1 MNKGLADPVG
11 ASSWVGVSGSRQAGK
26 GVNMHIIPRNG
37 DVTAADHASPYKSS
51 AWTTAVA
58 IVRERMA
65 AAKKNADEMSV
76 FPVDYD
82 SRAYAEGRYHALRD
96 CLEEMEERGKS

>member
-1 MNKGLADPVG
+1 
-11 ASSWVGVSGSRQAGK
+11 
-26 GVNMHIIPRNG
+26 MHPYPRHG
-37 DVTAADHASPYKSS
+37 EADHAALSPYKSS

-65 AAKKNADEMSV
+65 AAKKNADEMSA

-96 CLEEMEERGKS
+96 CLDEMEERE